1 MTTLVKPDGSQI
13 KKTDKKVNIPTEKEK
28 ISNMLDKLPN
38 PTGWRILVRPYSP
51 PSKTKGG
58 LHLAD
63 ETQEKITV
71 ASVCALVM
79 KVGPLAY
86 KDETKFPEGPWCK
99 EGQWV
104 MFGKYAGSRFNTEIG
119 EVRILID
126 DEIIGTIN
134 DPAHITTNF

>member
-99 EGQWV
+99 DICRAPA
-104 MFGKYAGSRFNTEIG
+104 GKYAGSRFNTEIG
-119 EVRILID
+119 EVRILND